1 MKWRF
6 NEDIVTSAGSD
17 LSRVGV
23 ALWGRDTSAEL
34 EFTPDD
40 RDILRGLATD
50 VAELAARP
58 IEREKRELWRGLND
72 LQPTRPVIF
81 CDPENGWTEIIPP
94 RTLQCKHWIARQWE
108 MSLRKEIFWGA
119 QMGDDYVVEAVFK
132 SPHVHADIDWGL
144 RQETIGG
151 DMGGTS
157 AIRWESPL
165 KSIEDVDQ
173 LHFPQVEADQDATRR
188 LAALAE
194 SVFGDLLQIRTH
206 SFWWWTLGMTMDFVF
221 LRGLTQMMYDFHEN
235 PALIHRTMTVLR
247 DGTMSMLDQLE
258 AQELLSLNSEGYVGS
273 GGLGYTRELPQPD
286 FQGHVRTRDMWGF
299 AESQETSTV
308 SPRMFAEFVFPYQLP
323 LLERFGLNCYGCCEP
338 IDRRWSIVKQIP
350 RLRRVS
356 VSAWADWAK
365 MAEMLGD
372 RYVYSLKPNPADL
385 ATDTFDEERIRA
397 DLRQVFEV
405 TRGCHVEVIMKD
417 NHTLNHDPQRAIR
430 WVQIA
435 KEEAER
441 V

>member
-23 ALWGRDTSAEL
+23 ALWGRDTPAEL
-34 EFTPDD
+34 EFAPED
-40 RDILRGLATD
+40 RDILRGLAAE

-58 IEREKRELWRGLND
+58 IESEKRELWRRHND
-72 LQPTRPVIF
+72 LQAARPVIF

-94 RTLQCKHWIARQWE
+94 RSLRCKHWIARQWE
-108 MSLRKEIFWGA
+108 MALRKEIFWGA
-119 QMGDDYVVEAVFK
+119 QMGDDYVIEAVFK
-132 SPHVHADIDWGL
+132 SPFVHADIDWGL
-144 RQETIGG
+144 HQETVGG

-157 AIRWESPL
+157 AISWESPIKTL
-165 KSIEDVDQ
+165 EDVER
-173 LHFPQVEADQDATRR
+173 LHSPQVEVDLDATRR

-194 SVFGDLLQIRTH
+194 SVFGDLLQIQTH

-247 DGTMSMLDQLE
+247 DGTLSMLDQLE
-258 AQELLSLNSEGYVGS
+258 AQDLLSLNSAGYVGS
-273 GGLGYTRELPQPD
+273 GGLGYTNELPQPD

-338 IDRRWSIVKQIP
+338 LDRRWSIVKQIP

-356 VSAWADWAK
+356 VSPWADQPK
-365 MAEMLGD
+365 MAELLGD
-372 RYVYSLKPNPADL
+372 SYVYSLKPNPADL
-385 ATDTFDEERIRA
+385 ATDTFDEKHIRA
-397 DLRQVFEV
+397 DLRQIFEV

-417 NHTLNHDPQRAIR
+417 NHTIHHDPQRVIR